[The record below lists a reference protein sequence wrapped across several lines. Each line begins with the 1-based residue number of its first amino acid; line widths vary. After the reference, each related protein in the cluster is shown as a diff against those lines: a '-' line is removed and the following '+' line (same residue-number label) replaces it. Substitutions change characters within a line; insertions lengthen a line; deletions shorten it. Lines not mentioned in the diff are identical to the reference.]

1 MEYSSV
7 HGVYRCENCGIS
19 FKDIYGE
26 MKELLEESPNLSMV
40 EISMILGI
48 PLREVKKYIRNG
60 ALENP
65 LRDQKSG

>member
-1 MEYSSV
+1 
-7 HGVYRCENCGIS
+7 
-19 FKDIYGE
+19 